1 MTVAQTLVVTGTVQS
16 AGTMIAAAGITP
28 ASSGAN
34 FGLADRTTGT
44 ITMGKGPVTLS
55 FSGSQTNVRGT
66 LQVDQA
72 ATFSSTVQATAFKV
86 GGTQVVG
93 AQQGAVVDC
102 NINNLNDIGTKLNLL
117 LAALRLHGLIA

>member
-72 ATFSSTVQATAFKV
+72 ATFSSTVQATEYRV
-86 GGTQVVG
+86 GGVKVLG
-93 AQQGAVVDC
+93 AQGGPISNSVNGWGVDGR
-102 NINNLNDIGTKLNLL
+102 NLFNAL
-117 LAALRLHGLIA
+117 LAELRNHGIIG

>member
-1 MTVAQTLVVTGTVQS
+1 MTVAQTLGVTGTVTA
-16 AGTMIAAAGITP
+16 AGVQIAANALTP
-28 ASSGAN
+28 ASGSN
-34 FGLADRTTGT
+34 FGLCDRVTATVT
-44 ITMGKGPVTLS
+44 IGKGPVSLS
-55 FSGSQTNVRGT
+55 FSGSQTYVRGT

-93 AQQGAVVDC
+93 AQQGAVADC